1 MKNNGYHGS
10 VIYRKE
16 RNRWMAQYYIKNYIT
31 GKMEKKR
38 KTFMTKKEAEDY
50 LKAIEYQKEDPI
62 FIEKNGIPLVE
73 IMKLN
78 VNRKKEMNII
88 SDTQYNRVLR
98 SIKKIEESFI
108 ANKNIDEITTEDVQ
122 GYLNSQVNYSDSTIK
137 KLKEQFGQAFN
148 YAINK
153 GYIVKN
159 PMLEV
164 IRPKSLKDSPE
175 IRAMTI
181 DEETKFVNYI
191 ISKDLKDCPYRN
203 EFLIQLF
210 MGLRIGECLALS
222 TTDID
227 LEHKKMYVH
236 KTLTNDVN
244 GRVIMSNRTKTKA
257 GTRYLPIPPSLYP
270 YIVEQ
275 MQVADNRENNPEK
288 LLFKTT
294 NMPYADKEIVN
305 TSLSRILKHLGIEH
319 MSSHSLRHT
328 YATMSI
334 EAGVTP
340 VVLQKLMGHTDIS
353 ITLNTYTS
361 VFDKYKDTELEKV
374 NKYYM
379 EQNLLNSN
387 TKLLSNNSNFIDTNS
402 YENKKNNSKTLPPE
416 R

>member
-50 LKAIEYQKEDPI
+50 LKAIEYQKENPI

-210 MGLRIGECLALS
+210 YGTSYWRMFS
-222 TTDID
+222 F
-227 LEHKKMYVH
+227 
-236 KTLTNDVN
+236 VN
-244 GRVIMSNRTKTKA
+244 NGYWFKA
-257 GTRYLPIPPSLYP
+257 
-270 YIVEQ
+270 
-275 MQVADNRENNPEK
+275 
-288 LLFKTT
+288 
-294 NMPYADKEIVN
+294 
-305 TSLSRILKHLGIEH
+305 
-319 MSSHSLRHT
+319 
-328 YATMSI
+328 
-334 EAGVTP
+334 
-340 VVLQKLMGHTDIS
+340 
-353 ITLNTYTS
+353 
-361 VFDKYKDTELEKV
+361 
-374 NKYYM
+374 
-379 EQNLLNSN
+379 
-387 TKLLSNNSNFIDTNS
+387 
-402 YENKKNNSKTLPPE
+402 
-416 R
+416 